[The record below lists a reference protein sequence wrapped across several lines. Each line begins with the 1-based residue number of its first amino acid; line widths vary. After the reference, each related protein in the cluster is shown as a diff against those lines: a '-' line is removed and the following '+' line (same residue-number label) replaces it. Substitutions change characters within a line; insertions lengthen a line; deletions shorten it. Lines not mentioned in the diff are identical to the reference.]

1 MGTDTVE
8 YAVMVFQLAILGMV
22 VVIVLL
28 FVSLSKRQPQADGTS
43 KPSARDAQKA
53 MVNAILELRRV
64 VKGGNAAE
72 IPAAIEKFRADAIAG
87 DLVEHERK
95 SEIVDAEDMLWVLAY
110 LERLDRGEGLQTV
123 AKMSDGAPSY
133 FRADRASR
141 AMKRDDDYG
150 QLDICDKA
158 IFFDGEKLLTMP
170 WGRILTV
177 AVDRESLIVH
187 RTTGGEPYT
196 FSLKSPQ
203 EAKLAQTVALAIQR
217 QSVTAAPKSRRSPAA
232 VSVALSAGPS
242 AAPVALPTIDVGEKS
257 GLCGF
262 SIVGESNYQGR
273 LRIVCK
279 TSGRSFTA
287 AILAEPN
294 NAYDPNA
301 IRVAAESG
309 DTIGY
314 LSREDAVRYK
324 PAFDLL
330 ARHGH
335 MGSCQARLT
344 GGEGNKRSFGVI
356 LSLRESDDLV
366 VALRDRFEP
375 GAAVAGDLS
384 PF

>member
-1 MGTDTVE
+1 MRR
-8 YAVMVFQLAILGMV
+8 MVFQLAILGML

-28 FVSLSKRQPQADGTS
+28 FVSFRKRQAQADATQA
-43 KPSARDAQKA
+43 KLSARDAHQA

-87 DLVEHERK
+87 DLDERERK

-123 AKMSDGAPSY
+123 AKMSDGALSY

-150 QLDICDKA
+150 RLDICDKA

-177 AVDRESLIVH
+177 AVDRQSLIVH
-187 RTTGGEPYT
+187 RTTGGEPYSFGMKT
-196 FSLKSPQ
+196 PQ
-203 EAKLAQTVALAIQR
+203 EAKLAQTIALAIHQR
-217 QSVTAAPKSRRSPAA
+217 SVPATTKLRRSPAA
-232 VSVALSAGPS
+232 ASVALSAAPS
-242 AAPVALPTIDVGEKS
+242 AAPVALPAIDVGEKS

-273 LRIVCK
+273 LRIVCE

-287 AILAEPN
+287 VILAEPN

-324 PAFDLL
+324 PVFDLL

-335 MGSCQARLT
+335 IGSCQARLT
-344 GGEGNKRSFGVI
+344 GGEGKKRSFGVI
-356 LSLRESDDLV
+356 LSLRESDDLLI
-366 VALRDRFEP
+366 ALRDRFEP
-375 GAAVAGDLS
+375 GAAVAGDVN